1 MSHLVGMVVPMTFQ
15 LRLIDPTDVDWR
27 LDEQTKEVGRRGLAR
42 ARQALTDSRRNAPGA
57 EGHPS
62 AA

>member
-1 MSHLVGMVVPMTFQ
+1 MVVPMTFQ
-15 LRLIDPTDVDWR
+15 LRLIDPSDVDFR

-42 ARQALTDSRRNAPGA
+42 ARAALEDARRRPDA
-57 EGHPS
+57 EVEDHQS